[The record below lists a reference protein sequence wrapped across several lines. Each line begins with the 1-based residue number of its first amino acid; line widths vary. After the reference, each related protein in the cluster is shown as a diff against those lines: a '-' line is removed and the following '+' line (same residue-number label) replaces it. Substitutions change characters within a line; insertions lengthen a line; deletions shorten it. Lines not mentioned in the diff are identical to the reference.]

1 MGIILG
7 VIFHFIGGFASGSF
21 YMPYK
26 KVKGWSWENFWIIG
40 GLFSWLIVPPLAAY
54 LTIPGFMDIIKGA
67 GGSVLGTTFLMGLL
81 WGIGGLTYGLGVRYL
96 GVSLGS
102 SIILGL
108 CSIFGAIVP
117 SIYYYFNPKTG
128 KDTITYLGGTTWGQL
143 VILGLI
149 LCIIGIVICG
159 KAGGMKDKEMG
170 EAKVDASGSEFKL
183 TKGLILAVISGVLS
197 ACFSFGI
204 EAGTS
209 MGKVANDAWV
219 AANPGQGEFLF
230 RNNVIFVVI
239 LWGGLTTNFIWC
251 MILNARNKSFGDYTN
266 KKSPLLRNYLLCAL
280 GGTMW
285 FLQFF
290 FYGMGESK
298 MGNGASSWILHMSFI
313 ILVANMWGLV
323 LKEWKNVSKKT
334 TITITVGILTIILSI
349 LLVGLGNNKKPTSSI
364 KKDSISNAV
373 RVNDAGQMEVDFSN
387 NEHIKDVQLAD
398 AVTGLV
404 VYTSTL
410 TEPKLLIDVKG
421 MAKGDYVLKYLVD
434 GHWSPGDRLSIK

>member
-1 MGIILG
+1 MGVILG

-26 KVKGWSWENFWIIG
+26 KVKGWSWESFWIVG
-40 GLFSWLIVPPLAAY
+40 GLFSWLIVPPIAAY
-54 LTIPGFMDIIKGA
+54 LTIPGFGEIIRSTSTA
-67 GGSVLGTTFLMGLL
+67 VLAATYIMGLL

-108 CSIFGAIVP
+108 CSVFGSLIP
-117 SIYYYFNPKTG
+117 SVYYYVYPEKG
-128 KDTITYLGGTTWGQL
+128 KDTIADLFGTHWGLL
-143 VILGLI
+143 VVTGLAV
-149 LCIIGIVICG
+149 CVIGIIICG
-159 KAGGMKDKEMG
+159 KAGQMKDKEIG
-170 EAKVDASGSEFKL
+170 VSHKDASGSEFQL
-183 TKGLILAVISGVLS
+183 VKGLIVAIVSGVLS

-204 EAGTS
+204 EAGS
-209 MGKVANDAWV
+209 KMGITANDVWK
-219 AANPGQGEFLF
+219 AAHPGQGEFLF

-251 MILNARNKSFGDYTN
+251 MVLNFRNKTFGDYAN
-266 KKSPLLRNYLLCAL
+266 KKSPLLKNYLLCAL

-334 TITITVGILTIILSI
+334 TTTIIIGIATIILSVLI
-349 LLVGLGNNKKPTSSI
+349 VGYGNSI
-364 KKDSISNAV
+364 K
-373 RVNDAGQMEVDFSN
+373 
-387 NEHIKDVQLAD
+387 
-398 AVTGLV
+398 
-404 VYTSTL
+404 
-410 TEPKLLIDVKG
+410 
-421 MAKGDYVLKYLVD
+421 
-434 GHWSPGDRLSIK
+434 

>member
-1 MGIILG
+1 MGVILG
-7 VIFHFIGGFASGSF
+7 VVFHFIGGFASGSF

-26 KVKGWSWENFWIIG
+26 KVKGWSWESFWIVG

-54 LTIPGFMDIIKGA
+54 LTIPGFMDIIKSSSSTVI
-67 GGSVLGTTFLMGLL
+67 GSTFLMGLL

-108 CSIFGAIVP
+108 CSVFGALVP
-117 SIYYYFNPKTG
+117 AVYYYFNPKQG
-128 KDTITYLGGTTWGQL
+128 KDTIADLFGTTWGL
-143 VILGLI
+143 TVMAGLL
-149 LCIIGIVICG
+149 LCVVGIYICG
-159 KAGGMKDKEMG
+159 KAGGMKDKDLANKEAETLKFDAHGG
-170 EAKVDASGSEFKL
+170 ESSNFKASHIDASGSEFL
-183 TKGLILAVISGVLS
+183 LVKGLILAIISGVLS

-209 MGKVANDAWV
+209 MGITANEMWK
-219 AANPGQGEFLF
+219 AANPAETGEFLF

-251 MILNARNKSFGDYTN
+251 MILNFRNKSFGDYTN
-266 KKSPLLRNYLLCAL
+266 AKTPLIKNYLLCAL

-313 ILVANMWGLV
+313 ILIANMWGIV
-323 LKEWKNVSKKT
+323 LKEWKGVTKKT
-334 TITITVGILTIILSI
+334 STTIVIGIAVIIASVIIVGI
-349 LLVGLGNNKKPTSSI
+349 GNSFK
-364 KKDSISNAV
+364 
-373 RVNDAGQMEVDFSN
+373 
-387 NEHIKDVQLAD
+387 
-398 AVTGLV
+398 
-404 VYTSTL
+404 
-410 TEPKLLIDVKG
+410 
-421 MAKGDYVLKYLVD
+421 
-434 GHWSPGDRLSIK
+434 

>member
-1 MGIILG
+1 MGVILG

-26 KVKGWSWENFWIIG
+26 KVKGWSWESFWIVG

-54 LTIPGFMDIIKGA
+54 LTIPGFAGIISGTDSA
-67 GGSVLGTTFLMGLL
+67 TLGSTFVMGLL

-108 CSIFGAIVP
+108 CSVFGAIIP
-117 SIYYYFNPKTG
+117 SVYYQLHPTPG
-128 KDTITYLGGTTWGQL
+128 KDTISELVGNTWGQFVL
-143 VILGLI
+143 AGLAVCVLG
-149 LCIIGIVICG
+149 IIICG
-159 KAGGMKDKEMG
+159 KAGGMKDKDLG
-170 EAKVDASGSEFKL
+170 GKTTDASGSEFKI
-183 TKGLILAVISGVLS
+183 GLGLVLAIISGVLS

-209 MGKVANDAWV
+209 MGNVANEAWKL
-219 AANPGQGEFLF
+219 ANPGKGEFLY

-251 MILNARNKSFGDYTN
+251 MILNFRNKSFGDYTN
-266 KKSPLLRNYLLCAL
+266 KKAPLAKNYLLCAL

-313 ILVANMWGLV
+313 ILVANMWGLF
-323 LKEWKNVSKKT
+323 LKEWKGVTQRT
-334 TITITVGILTIILSI
+334 TRTIIIGIATIILSI
-349 LLVGLGNNKKPTSSI
+349 VIVGYGNSI
-364 KKDSISNAV
+364 KPAAPAATAI
-373 RVNDAGQMEVDFSN
+373 
-387 NEHIKDVQLAD
+387 VQ
-398 AVTGLV
+398 
-404 VYTSTL
+404 S
-410 TEPKLLIDVKG
+410 K
-421 MAKGDYVLKYLVD
+421 
-434 GHWSPGDRLSIK
+434 